1 MRAGDP
7 YAGGGRERAEAAVS
21 GGGGVKG
28 GLDSTESAGVKKG
41 EPLPLVTRIRMG
53 GSNILK
59 VP

>member
-7 YAGGGRERAEAAVS
+7 YAGAGGSAQRPRSAE
-21 GGGGVKG
+21 GGGEG

-41 EPLPLVTRIRMG
+41 EPLPLVTRTRMG